1 MRWVIQVM
9 IKTPTTKI
17 IKYGK
22 QIEKY
27 LDIIHKLDKELCEVE
42 NNELN
47 NLLEDM
53 EGWRD
58 CIGEIELKVKS
69 VMDKEIIT
77 SYEYDTNNNE
87 TIIY

>member
-1 MRWVIQVM
+1 MRWVIQMM

-17 IKYGK
+17 IRYGN
-22 QIEKY
+22 QVEKY
-27 LDIIHKLDKELCEVE
+27 LDMIHKLDKELCEVE

-47 NLLEDM
+47 NLLENI